1 MDPSFVSCGL
11 RDGFAGVPAMTSIAD
26 AGFSGIVLG
35 LS

>member
-1 MDPSFVSCGL
+1 MDPRPVSFAQ
-11 RDGFAGVPAMTSIAD
+11 RDGFASVLAMTSIAD